1 MSKYFTSFISTL
13 LLTTLTGVVIGCGEN
28 NIFDSVTS
36 SQTTMTNHTMM
47 GHSAMNLG
55 PADAEYDLRFI
66 DVMIPHHEGAVIM
79 AKEALVKSS
88 RNEIK
93 TLATEIIETQD
104 KEISEMRQWRSSWYP
119 SAPDTPMAWH
129 STMNHSMI
137 MSEAQIASMRMDMDL
152 GKADNEFDL
161 RFINAMIPH
170 HQGAVKMAKDLLAK
184 SQRPE
189 MQTLAQNII
198 NSQQR
203 EIEQLQQWHEKWY

>member
-1 MSKYFTSFISTL
+1 
-13 LLTTLTGVVIGCGEN
+13 
-28 NIFDSVTS
+28 
-36 SQTTMTNHTMM
+36 M